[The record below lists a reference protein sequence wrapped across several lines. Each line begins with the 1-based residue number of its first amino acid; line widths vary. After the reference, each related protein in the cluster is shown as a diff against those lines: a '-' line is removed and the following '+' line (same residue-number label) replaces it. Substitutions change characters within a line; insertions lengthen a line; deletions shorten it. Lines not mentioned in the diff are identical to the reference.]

1 MAFNQPLYHFKSDF
15 FKSLAHPV
23 RIRILELLRD
33 GEKSVSEL
41 QPHLGIELP
50 NISQQLAV
58 LRAGGIIAGRKEGS
72 SVFYSV
78 KNPRVFKLL
87 DVARDLFEESLNQ
100 MVKVLEALKV
110 EASPAISRGSSKNK

>member
-1 MAFNQPLYHFKSDF
+1 MAFNQPLYRFKSDF
-15 FKSLAHPV
+15 FKGLAHPV

-78 KNPRVFKLL
+78 KNSRVFQLL
-87 DVARDLFEESLNQ
+87 DVARDIFEQSLNQ
-100 MVKVLEALKV
+100 MVEVLEALKV
-110 EASPAISRGSSKNK
+110 EASPPAIKKKAKK